1 MWHKIRGFFHTFESM
16 KMVQFFIQSKS
27 EEDQASIYTRVRFG
41 RKMDLR
47 VRTNLIIQTNKW
59 DSDKGWVKNAR
70 TSELKELVVSLSELK
85 YRIEESYLQAERT
98 RVTVDKEWLTNL
110 INPIQETK
118 NENDLPLTLVE
129 YFDYYIKV
137 KQSTAAKESVKK
149 WSSVRQK
156 IIAFQKSS
164 RSVVLLKEVNE
175 QFRIDFEDFCKKKQK
190 LSANYFE
197 RVLSFIKT
205 ICKHAGQNNIDI
217 SPQLH
222 GLRAKKEAVHKIYL
236 TREEIELLHK
246 SKMPND
252 DLENSKDWL
261 VISCNTAQRVSDFM
275 NFKKTDM
282 VDIVNGSNRIQAIK
296 ITQQKTGKLL
306 EIPLFKMVREI
317 LDKRGG
323 EFPEAISDQ
332 RYNTNIKKICQ
343 LVGID
348 EVVFGSKMDKKT
360 KRLVTGYFPKYELVS
375 SHVGRRSFASCQY
388 GHLPNTHIMA
398 YTGHSTEKQL
408 LAYIGKPQAEVSK
421 LSIEKLMSN
430 GWI

>member
-1 MWHKIRGFFHTFESM
+1 MRIFR
-16 KMVQFFIQSKS
+16 
-27 EEDQASIYTRVRFG
+27 Y
-41 RKMDLR
+41 
-47 VRTNLIIQTNKW
+47 IIQTKIASENATIHVRMKVGRTVDMKMSTFLTVPIVKW
-59 DSDKGWVKNAR
+59 DRKNGAVTNAK
-70 TSELKELVVSLSELK
+70 TSELKELVMNLSDIMHRLNEA
-85 YRIEESYLQAERT
+85 YLSHSKSGGEFT
-98 RVTVDKEWLTNL
+98 REWLEGAMHPKVKAKKDEEVIPT
-110 INPIQETK
+110 
-118 NENDLPLTLVE
+118 TLVA

-137 KQSTAAKESVKK
+137 KRSTAAKESVKK

-156 IIAFQKSS
+156 IIAFQQNKK
-164 RSVVLLKEVNE
+164 RIVLLKDVNE
-175 QFRIDFEDFCKKKQK
+175 QFRMEFEEFCKKKEK

-197 RVLSFIKT
+197 RILTFIKT

-261 VISCNTAQRVSDFM
+261 VISCNTAQRISDFM
-275 NFKKTDM
+275 NFKKSDM
-282 VDIVNGSNRIQAIK
+282 VDIVDGSNRIQAIK
-296 ITQQKTGKLL
+296 IKQQKTGKLL
-306 EIPLFKMVREI
+306 EIPVFKMVREI
-317 LDKRGG
+317 LEKRGG

-421 LSIEKLMSN
+421 LSIEKLMRN